1 MICMSIGEHATRV
14 WRHKIAVQV
23 LTSGFQRTTKTTDAE
38 DLDTGELLLNARMLL
53 FTELHLIVAALLPAV
68 AFMICQ
74 SSEPLGR
81 VDIYI
86 MIIIEANLDNSM
98 KCRVWSNMIKHH

>member
-23 LTSGFQRTTKTTDAE
+23 LTSGFQRTTKTTCIDAE
-38 DLDTGELLLNARMLL
+38 DLDTGELLLNARTLL

-68 AFMICQ
+68 AFMT
-74 SSEPLGR
+74 
-81 VDIYI
+81 
-86 MIIIEANLDNSM
+86 
-98 KCRVWSNMIKHH
+98 